1 MTFRY
6 CCAEA
11 NAFFFPMEMVLPE
24 LACGA
29 DTLGLL
35 SAADIDADD
44 VSLLSA
50 EEAPCTVLSAVLRT
64 EALAHP
70 QTETIRIMQ
79 DRQIAINLF
88 NIYSIPF

>member
-1 MTFRY
+1 
-6 CCAEA
+6 
-11 NAFFFPMEMVLPE
+11 MEILPPE

-35 SAADIDADD
+35 SAADMDADD

-50 EEAPCTVLSAVLRT
+50 EEPSCTVLFAARLT
-64 EALAHP
+64 EALVHP

-88 NIYSIPF
+88 NILSIPF